1 MPGNAHEGLSRHHS
15 RARADAGRLGDG
27 EGCCPSFLVGDVA
40 APASPDG
47 SFDLV
52 VSTLS
57 MHHWADPTAGVAEI
71 GRVLRPG
78 ARVLVWDLRPAS
90 GPQVVHETQPTA
102 QRDKEGG
109 NGRVRSG
116 KQPEPSVGRVGQ
128 RRSRVGDAHSKRQ
141 LGRIS
146 SSVGRKRT
154 VASLRWAQSTSG
166 EVSVG

>member
-1 MPGNAHEGLSRHHS
+1 MPTRVLA
-15 RARADAGRLGDG
+15 ATT
-27 EGCCPSFLVGDVA
+27 P
-40 APASPDG
+40 APAPTPA
-47 SFDLV
+47 
-52 VSTLS
+52 VSGTARGAALS

-71 GRVLRPG
+71 GRVLAQAPRYWSG
-78 ARVLVWDLRPAS
+78 TCARRPARRWCTKRS
-90 GPQVVHETQPTA
+90 RQHSET
-102 QRDKEGG
+102 KEGG
-109 NGRVRSG
+109 NGRVRGG
-116 KQPEPSVGRVGQ
+116 KQPEPSAGRVGQ